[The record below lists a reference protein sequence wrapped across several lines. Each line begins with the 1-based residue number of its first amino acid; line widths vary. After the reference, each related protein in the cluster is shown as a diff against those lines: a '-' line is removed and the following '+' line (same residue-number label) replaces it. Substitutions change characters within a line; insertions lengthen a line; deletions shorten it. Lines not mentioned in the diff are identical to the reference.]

1 MANLVVTSNTNN
13 IDVVFNDL
21 AAGVGIKKGNW
32 NKLRITFQ
40 LMPSDAFVKVLVLN
54 EPTWAVSFDGST
66 GTLQIDSV
74 AGVAPTSN
82 SDLYDKLIALL

>member
-1 MANLVVTSNTNN
+1 MANIVVTSNTNN

-21 AAGVGIKKGNW
+21 AAATGIKKGNW

-40 LMPSDAFVKVLVLN
+40 LMPSDAFVKVFILN
-54 EPTWAVSFDGST
+54 EPAWAVSFNGAAD
-66 GTLQIDSV
+66 TLQIDSV